1 MFKIVDNYLSAEEHV
16 NLKTY
21 MESNAFPWYFAKCT
35 AYKNNYIF
43 DYQFIHVFYKDNL
56 VNSNFFHYLDPLL
69 NKIKPLSLVRI
80 KANLNPISQT
90 LLKFEEHKDKLFK
103 CKVAIYYL
111 NNNNGYLN
119 IEGKKIDIKENR
131 IVFFNSDKKHYGTNS
146 TNCTNK
152 MVINLNYF

>member
-1 MFKIVDNYLSAEEHV
+1 M
-16 NLKTY
+16 
-21 MESNAFPWYFAKCT
+21 
-35 AYKNNYIF
+35 
-43 DYQFIHVFYKDNL
+43 
-56 VNSNFFHYLDPLL
+56 
-69 NKIKPLSLVRI
+69 RI

>member
-1 MFKIVDNYLSAEEHV
+1 MSRD
-16 NLKTY
+16 
-21 MESNAFPWYFAKCT
+21 
-35 AYKNNYIF
+35 KNNNIF

-131 IVFFNSDKKHYGTNS
+131 IVFF
-146 TNCTNK
+146 
-152 MVINLNYF
+152 